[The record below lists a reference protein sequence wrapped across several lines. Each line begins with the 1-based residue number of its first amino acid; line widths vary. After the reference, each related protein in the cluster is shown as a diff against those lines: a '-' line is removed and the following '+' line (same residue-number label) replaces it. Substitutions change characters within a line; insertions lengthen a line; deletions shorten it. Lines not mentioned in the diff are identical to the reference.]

1 MTSHL
6 NPTRDVKADAGN
18 PEKAKDRLINLDA
31 KPGAITLDPVMTAV
45 IVGGGPQFGD
55 QDHLPQDGVQA

>member
-18 PEKAKDRLINLDA
+18 PEKAKDRLI
-31 KPGAITLDPVMTAV
+31 GHFI
-45 IVGGGPQFGD
+45 I
-55 QDHLPQDGVQA
+55 